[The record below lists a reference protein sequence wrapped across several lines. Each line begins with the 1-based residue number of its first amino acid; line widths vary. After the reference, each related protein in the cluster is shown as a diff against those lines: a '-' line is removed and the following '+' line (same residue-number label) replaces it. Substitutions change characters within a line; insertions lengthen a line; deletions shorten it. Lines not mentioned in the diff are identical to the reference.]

1 VVSFFIAIFVIQ
13 NKNNMKA
20 QVGDTI
26 RIIRMDDNNGKDIAA
41 QKMNGVVATIS
52 HIDSIGQ
59 LHLKGYGL
67 AVIPD
72 LDTFEIITKK

>member
-1 VVSFFIAIFVIQ
+1 MVSFFIAIFVIQ

-41 QKMNGVVATIS
+41 QKMNGVIATIN

-59 LHLKGYGL
+59 LHLQGYGL
-67 AVIPD
+67 AVNPD
-72 LDTFEIITKK
+72 IDEFEILK

>member
-1 VVSFFIAIFVIQ
+1 MVSFFIAIFVIQ

-26 RIIRMDDNNGKDIAA
+26 KIIRMDDNNGKDISATR
-41 QKMNGVVATIS
+41 MNGVVATIN

-59 LHLKGYGL
+59 LHLQEYGL
-67 AVIPD
+67 AVNPD
-72 LDTFEIITKK
+72 IDTFEILNQ

>member
-1 VVSFFIAIFVIQ
+1 MVSFFITIFVIQ
-13 NKNNMKA
+13 NKNTMKA

-41 QKMNGVVATIS
+41 TRMKGVVATIN

-67 AVIPD
+67 AVNPD
-72 LDTFEIITKK
+72 IDTFEIITK

>member
-1 VVSFFIAIFVIQ
+1 
-13 NKNNMKA
+13 MKA

-41 QKMNGVVATIS
+41 RKMNGVVATIN

-59 LHLKGYGL
+59 LHLDGYGL
-67 AVIPD
+67 AVNPD
-72 LDTFEIITKK
+72 IDEFEIVSK

>member
-1 VVSFFIAIFVIQ
+1 MVSFFIAIFVIQ

-41 QKMNGVVATIS
+41 QKMNGVIATIN
-52 HIDSIGQ
+52 HIDGIGQ
-59 LHLKGYGL
+59 LHLQGYGL
-67 AVIPD
+67 AVNPD
-72 LDTFEIITKK
+72 IDEFEIISK

>member
-1 VVSFFIAIFVIQ
+1 
-13 NKNNMKA
+13 MKA

-26 RIIRMDDNNGKDIAA
+26 KIISMDDNNGKDIAA
-41 QKMNGVVATIS
+41 QKMNGVIATINY
-52 HIDSIGQ
+52 IDSIGQ

>member
-1 VVSFFIAIFVIQ
+1 
-13 NKNNMKA
+13 MKA

>member
-1 VVSFFIAIFVIQ
+1 MVSFFIAIFVIQ

-41 QKMNGVVATIS
+41 QKMNGVIATIN

-59 LHLKGYGL
+59 LHLQGYGL
-67 AVIPD
+67 AVNPD
-72 LDTFEIITKK
+72 IDTFVILN

>member
-1 VVSFFIAIFVIQ
+1 MVSFFIAIFVIQ

-26 RIIRMDDNNGKDIAA
+26 RIIRMDDNNGKDISA
-41 QKMNGVVATIS
+41 QKMNGVIATIN

-59 LHLKGYGL
+59 LHLNGYGL
-67 AVIPD
+67 AVNPD
-72 LDTFEIITKK
+72 IDTFEILK

>member
-1 VVSFFIAIFVIQ
+1 MIKSFEEF
-13 NKNNMKA
+13 KKDNMKPK
-20 QVGDTI
+20 VGDKI

-41 QKMNGVVATIS
+41 QKMNGVIATIN

-59 LHLKGYGL
+59 LHLQGYGL

-72 LDTFEIITKK
+72 IDEFEIISK

>member
-1 VVSFFIAIFVIQ
+1 MVSFFIAIFVIQ

-26 RIIRMDDNNGKDIAA
+26 KIIRMDDNNGKDLAA
-41 QKMNGVVATIS
+41 QKMNGVIATIN

-59 LHLKGYGL
+59 LHLQGYGL
-67 AVIPD
+67 AVNPD
-72 LDTFEIITKK
+72 IDTFEILK

>member
-1 VVSFFIAIFVIQ
+1 MVSFFIAIFVIQ

-41 QKMNGVVATIS
+41 QKMNGVIATIN

-59 LHLKGYGL
+59 LHLQGYGL
-67 AVIPD
+67 AVNPD
-72 LDTFEIITKK
+72 IDTFEILK

>member
-1 VVSFFIAIFVIQ
+1 MVSFFIAIFVIQ

-41 QKMNGVVATIS
+41 QKMNGVIATIN

-59 LHLKGYGL
+59 LHLQGYGL
-67 AVIPD
+67 AVNPD
-72 LDTFEIITKK
+72 IDTFVILK

>member
-1 VVSFFIAIFVIQ
+1 MVSFFIAIFVIQ

-41 QKMNGVVATIS
+41 QKMNGVIATINY
-52 HIDSIGQ
+52 IDSIGQ
-59 LHLKGYGL
+59 LHLQGYGL
-67 AVIPD
+67 AVNPD
-72 LDTFEIITKK
+72 IDTFVILN

>member
-1 VVSFFIAIFVIQ
+1 MVSFFIAIFVIQ

-26 RIIRMDDNNGKDIAA
+26 KIIRMDDNNGKDLAA
-41 QKMNGVVATIS
+41 QKMNGVIATINY
-52 HIDSIGQ
+52 IDSIGQ

-67 AVIPD
+67 AVNPD
-72 LDTFEIITKK
+72 IDTFEILK